1 MSLGDHSFWQRGTE
15 VLLTTALEPYSKFI
29 TQGEMLFTYLYS
41 QIFCLWVFRCWSRMN
56 SKPLSNIILWF
67 SWMYCYTVNWTLGC
81 LSWAHGTSSRWGRV
95 TNTSW
100 HGPNSGLKVSTDKM
114 RWWFLLLMT
123 CKDRLSHHTK
133 NVTISWTEN
142 SKQVVMKPL
151 GFWEGRTE
159 HAKTWR
165 YFKETEVRSDS
176 WSNQLN

>member
-1 MSLGDHSFWQRGTE
+1 
-15 VLLTTALEPYSKFI
+15 
-29 TQGEMLFTYLYS
+29 
-41 QIFCLWVFRCWSRMN
+41 
-56 SKPLSNIILWF
+56 
-67 SWMYCYTVNWTLGC
+67 MYCYTVNWTLGC
-81 LSWAHGTSSRWGRV
+81 LSWAHGMSSSWGRV

-165 YFKETEVRSDS
+165 DFKETEVRSDL
-176 WSNQLN
+176 WSNLLKQESFSSLMVKNTLGMQILMPGVQSSGKDTSGALENKVKLWVILYWTHPTALDGS